1 MSQEE
6 RIVNPRLQ
14 AEDLGLE
21 AGLRPRSLAEFV
33 GQEELRRNLEIALEA
48 ARARGEAVD
57 HILVHGPPG
66 LGKTTLAYII
76 AHEMGG
82 GIKSTSGPV
91 VERAG
96 DLAALLTNLAPLD
109 VLFIDEV
116 HRLPTVVEEI
126 LYPAME
132 DFRLDLIIGQGPGA
146 RSLKL
151 ELPNFTLVGATT
163 RAGLLTPAL
172 RDRFGLMLRVDF
184 YRVEDLVQITHRA
197 AQVLG
202 IEIDADGAWEISR
215 RSRGTPRIANRLLKR
230 VRDYAQVRGDGRI
243 DRDCADAAL
252 TLLDIDQLGFDRMDR
267 QILLTILEK
276 YDGGPVGLGTLAAA
290 LCEERGHPGRRLR
303 TLSDAVRLLPAHPP
317 GPHGHQPGRGVFRQ
331 VAPKRGP
338 PRVISLRRHY
348 CPPSLNEPFPP
359 KHARFTKKTPGP
371 IPLNPPYQRE
381 PRGAVARGDRIPGLN
396 VLRGIL
402 KKSSLLLRISSAFSN
417 GSST

>member
-1 MSQEE
+1 MSQDE

-14 AEDLGLE
+14 ADDLGLE

-66 LGKTTLAYII
+66 LGKTTLAFII

-96 DLAALLTNLAPLD
+96 DLAALLTNLAPKD

-132 DFRLDLIIGQGPGA
+132 DFNLDLIIGQGPGA

-151 ELPNFTLVGATT
+151 DLPHFTLVGATT

-184 YRVEDLVQITHRA
+184 YRVEDLVRITHRA

-202 IEIDADGAWEISR
+202 IELDADGALEISR

-252 TLLDIDQLGFDRMDR
+252 TLLDVDQLGFDRMDR

-290 LCEERGHPGRRLR
+290 LCEEEDTLEDVYEPYLIQCGFLQRTSRGR
-303 TLSDAVRLLPAHPP
+303 TATNRAAEY
-317 GPHGHQPGRGVFRQ
+317 F
-331 VAPKRGP
+331 AKF
-338 PRVISLRRHY
+338 PR
-348 CPPSLNEPFPP
+348 
-359 KHARFTKKTPGP
+359 KKTHPA
-371 IPLNPPYQRE
+371 L
-381 PRGAVARGDRIPGLN
+381 
-396 VLRGIL
+396 
-402 KKSSLLLRISSAFSN
+402 F
-417 GSST
+417 

>member
-1 MSQEE
+1 
-6 RIVNPRLQ
+6 VD
-14 AEDLGLE
+14 DLGLE
-21 AGLRPRSLAEFV
+21 VGLRPRSLADFV

-76 AHEMGG
+76 AQEMGA
-82 GIKSTSGPV
+82 GIKTTAGPV

-96 DLAALLTNLAPLD
+96 DLAALLTNLQPKD

-132 DFRLDLIIGQGPGA
+132 DFTLDLIIGQGPGA
-146 RSLKL
+146 RSVKL
-151 ELPNFTLVGATT
+151 ELPRFTLVGATT

-184 YRVEDLVQITHRA
+184 YKVEDLAHIVRRA
-197 AQVLG
+197 AQVL
-202 IEIDADGAWEISR
+202 EIDIDAEGAGEIAK

-243 DRDCADAAL
+243 NRDTADAAL
-252 TLLDIDQLGFDRMDR
+252 TLLDIDRLGLDRMDR
-267 QILLTILEK
+267 QILSIILEK

-290 LCEERGHPGRRLR
+290 LCEEEDTLEDVYEPYLIQSGFLQRTPRGRMATGR
-303 TLSDAVRLLPAHPP
+303 AAEY
-317 GPHGHQPGRGVFRQ
+317 FRKM
-331 VAPKRGP
+331 PKKGA
-338 PRVISLRRHY
+338 Y
-348 CPPSLNEPFPP
+348 PSLF
-359 KHARFTKKTPGP
+359 
-371 IPLNPPYQRE
+371 
-381 PRGAVARGDRIPGLN
+381 
-396 VLRGIL
+396 
-402 KKSSLLLRISSAFSN
+402 
-417 GSST
+417 

>member
-1 MSQEE
+1 MTQEE

-14 AEDLGLE
+14 ADDLGLE
-21 AGLRPRSLAEFV
+21 AGLRPQTLADFV
-33 GQEELRRNLEIALEA
+33 GQEELRRNLEIALA
-48 ARARGEAVD
+48 AALARGEAVD

-76 AHEMGG
+76 ANEMGG
-82 GIKSTSGPV
+82 AIKTTSGPV

-96 DLAALLTNLAPLD
+96 DLAALLTNLAPKD
-109 VLFIDEV
+109 VLFIDEI

-151 ELPNFTLVGATT
+151 ELPHFTLVGATT

-184 YRVEDLVQITHRA
+184 YKVEELAHITHRA

-202 IEIDADGAWEISR
+202 IEIDADGAQEISR

-243 DRDCADAAL
+243 NRACADAAL
-252 TLLDIDQLGFDRMDR
+252 TLLDVDQLGFDRMDR

-290 LCEERGHPGRRLR
+290 LCEEEDTLEDVYEPYLIQCGFLQRTPRGRMATNR
-303 TLSDAVRLLPAHPP
+303 AAAYFAKLPRK
-317 GPHGHQPGRGVFRQ
+317 GPHPTLF
-331 VAPKRGP
+331 
-338 PRVISLRRHY
+338 
-348 CPPSLNEPFPP
+348 
-359 KHARFTKKTPGP
+359 
-371 IPLNPPYQRE
+371 
-381 PRGAVARGDRIPGLN
+381 DR
-396 VLRGIL
+396 
-402 KKSSLLLRISSAFSN
+402 
-417 GSST
+417 

>member
-1 MSQEE
+1 MLLLEYISRNMSQEE

-48 ARARGEAVD
+48 AKARGEAVD

-151 ELPNFTLVGATT
+151 ELPHFTLVGATT

-184 YRVEDLVQITHRA
+184 YRVEDLVQITNRA

-215 RSRGTPRIANRLLKR
+215 RSRGTPRIANRILKR

-267 QILLTILEK
+267 QILLTVLEK
-276 YDGGPVGLGTLAAA
+276 YDGGPVGVDTLAAA
-290 LCEERGHPGRRLR
+290 LCEERDTLEDVYEPYLMQCGFLKRTPRGRMTTNR
-303 TLSDAVRLLPAHPP
+303 AAEYFAKLPRKGAHP
-317 GPHGHQPGRGVFRQ
+317 
-331 VAPKRGP
+331 A
-338 PRVISLRRHY
+338 L
-348 CPPSLNEPFPP
+348 
-359 KHARFTKKTPGP
+359 
-371 IPLNPPYQRE
+371 
-381 PRGAVARGDRIPGLN
+381 
-396 VLRGIL
+396 
-402 KKSSLLLRISSAFSN
+402 FS
-417 GSST
+417 

>member
-14 AEDLGLE
+14 VEDLGLE
-21 AGLRPRSLAEFV
+21 VGLRPRNLAEFV
-33 GQEELRRNLEIALEA
+33 GQTELRRNLEIALAA

-82 GIKSTSGPV
+82 GIKTTSGPV

-96 DLAALLTNLAPLD
+96 DLAALLTNLQPLD

-151 ELPNFTLVGATT
+151 ELPHFTLVGATT

-184 YRVEDLVQITHRA
+184 YQVEDLVHITHRA
-197 AQVLG
+197 ALVLG
-202 IEIDADGAWEISR
+202 VEIDPDGTWEIAR

-243 DRDCADAAL
+243 DREIADAAL
-252 TLLDIDQLGFDRMDR
+252 TLLDIDQLGLDRMDR

-276 YDGGPVGLGTLAAA
+276 YDGGPVGLDTLAAA
-290 LCEERGHPGRRLR
+290 LCEERDTLEDVYEPYLMQCGFLKR
-303 TLSDAVRLLPAHPP
+303 T
-317 GPHGHQPGRGVFRQ
+317 
-331 VAPKRGP
+331 
-338 PRVISLRRHY
+338 
-348 CPPSLNEPFPP
+348 
-359 KHARFTKKTPGP
+359 
-371 IPLNPPYQRE
+371 
-381 PRGAVARGDRIPGLN
+381 PRGRVATSRAAEYFSKTI
-396 VLRGIL
+396 
-402 KKSSLLLRISSAFSN
+402 KSNIYPKLFQ
-417 GSST
+417 

>member
-1 MSQEE
+1 MSLEE

-21 AGLRPRSLAEFV
+21 IGLRPRSLSEFI
-33 GQEELRRNLEIALEA
+33 GQRELRRNLEIALTA
-48 ARARGEAVD
+48 AKARGEAVD

-76 AHEMGG
+76 AQEMGG

-96 DLAALLTNLAPLD
+96 DLAALLTNLQPRD
-109 VLFIDEV
+109 VLFVDEV

-151 ELPNFTLVGATT
+151 ELPQFTLVGATT

-184 YRVEDLVQITHRA
+184 YEVEDLAQITRRA
-197 AQVLG
+197 AQVLAV
-202 IEIDADGAWEISR
+202 EVDADGVYEIAR

-230 VRDYAQVRGDGRI
+230 VRDYAQVRSDGRI
-243 DRDCADAAL
+243 TRETADAAL
-252 TLLDIDQLGFDRMDR
+252 TLLEIDQQGFDRMDR
-267 QILLTILEK
+267 QILHTILEK
-276 YDGGPVGLGTLAAA
+276 YAGGPVGLDTLAAA
-290 LCEERGHPGRRLR
+290 LCEERD
-303 TLSDAVRLLPAHPP
+303 TLEDV
-317 GPHGHQPGRGVFRQ
+317 
-331 VAPKRGP
+331 
-338 PRVISLRRHY
+338 Y
-348 CPPSLNEPFPP
+348 EPFL
-359 KHARFTKKTPGP
+359 
-371 IPLNPPYQRE
+371 IQRGFLQRT
-381 PRGAVARGDRIPGLN
+381 PRGRVATSRAAEYFRKFP
-396 VLRGIL
+396 
-402 KKSSLLLRISSAFSN
+402 KKGAFP
-417 GSST
+417 TLF

>member
-1 MSQEE
+1 MDQEE
-6 RIVNPRLQ
+6 RIVNPRRQ
-14 AEDLGLE
+14 MEDLGLE
-21 AGLRPRSLAEFV
+21 VGLRPRTLSEFV
-33 GQEELRRNLEIALEA
+33 GQEELRRNLEIAMIA

-76 AHEMGG
+76 ANEMGG
-82 GIKSTSGPV
+82 GIKTTSGPV

-96 DLAALLTNLAPLD
+96 DLAALLTNLQPRD

-151 ELPNFTLVGATT
+151 ELPHFTLVGATT

-184 YRVEDLVQITHRA
+184 YSPEELVHITRRA

-202 IEIDADGAWEISR
+202 VEVDDEGAWEIAR
-215 RSRGTPRIANRLLKR
+215 RARGTPRIANRLLKR
-230 VRDYAQVRGDGRI
+230 VRDYAQVHGDGRI
-243 DRDCADAAL
+243 NREVADAAL
-252 TLLDIDQLGFDRMDR
+252 TLLEVDQLGLDRMDR
-267 QILLTILEK
+267 QILITILEK

-290 LCEERGHPGRRLR
+290 LCEEED
-303 TLSDAVRLLPAHPP
+303 TLEDV
-317 GPHGHQPGRGVFRQ
+317 
-331 VAPKRGP
+331 
-338 PRVISLRRHY
+338 Y
-348 CPPSLNEPFPP
+348 EPFLIQSGFLQRTPRGRMVTARTMEYFDKIPP
-359 KHARFTKKTPGP
+359 KGP
-371 IPLNPPYQRE
+371 YRKL
-381 PRGAVARGDRIPGLN
+381 
-396 VLRGIL
+396 
-402 KKSSLLLRISSAFSN
+402 F
-417 GSST
+417 